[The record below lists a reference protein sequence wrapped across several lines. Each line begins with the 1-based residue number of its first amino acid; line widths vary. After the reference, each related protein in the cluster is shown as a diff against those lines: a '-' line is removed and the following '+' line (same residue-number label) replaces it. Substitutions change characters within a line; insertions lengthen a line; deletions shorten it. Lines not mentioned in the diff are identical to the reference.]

1 MKIFLAKASN
11 WKLILPAFLV
21 SAYCIYLFQTY
32 QADMGAMI
40 GEETLII
47 DMRSGYTEP
56 EISEFFTQ
64 LKEEGRSLHH
74 YVTGVV
80 DMIFPIGYGL
90 LFILFSAYF
99 LKKITSPE
107 SNWMY
112 LSLIPLLLM
121 LVDYKENFNT
131 LEMLSAFPNLTA
143 EMVSS
148 AAKVTSIK
156 AMLVN
161 VSMGL
166 PLFLAIVWTVKWMY
180 NRGKP

>member
-74 YVTGVV
+74 KSNARKCL
-80 DMIFPIGYGL
+80 YG
-90 LFILFSAYF
+90 F
-99 LKKITSPE
+99 
-107 SNWMY
+107 
-112 LSLIPLLLM
+112 
-121 LVDYKENFNT
+121 
-131 LEMLSAFPNLTA
+131 
-143 EMVSS
+143 
-148 AAKVTSIK
+148 
-156 AMLVN
+156 
-161 VSMGL
+161 
-166 PLFLAIVWTVKWMY
+166 AIISCDCLD
-180 NRGKP
+180 GKMDV